1 MSLRTKTVSGN
12 EVRIPEP
19 EPGEVTVVSRY
30 GRERAVLVHPA
41 DFHRLDELDQLL
53 ATASQLE
60 PLAMSP
66 DAVRAHREED
76 TPGKPITDPAL
87 LAEIFGP

>member
-1 MSLRTKTVSGN
+1 MPLRTKAVNGN

-53 ATASQLE
+53 STASQLE
-60 PLAMSP
+60 PVAMSP
-66 DAVRAHREED
+66 DALRAHREED
-76 TPGKPITDPAL
+76 TPSEPITDPAL